1 MNVRIAVT
9 GLLGTLLMPLG
20 AAAQDVADVETAEV
34 VAVELVEAGPHPDLT
49 QDYEPDPALW
59 VLSDH
64 DTTIYLLGTYHALPP
79 GFEWRTPLLDR
90 IMKSVDELVLET
102 SDADAAGQKQYTL
115 TARIMDRP
123 ASGKAASIAARLSPE
138 AREKW
143 SMLARTTGIGETML
157 DRMPPLSIVFMLD
170 GMGGDMSDFRDSLG
184 VETILT
190 RDFQRMGKPI
200 GSIEDSVGVMTNLM
214 AIDEALWIASLDE
227 DLRDWDGEDIATL
240 FSNGSHFG
248 NDFATRRPDITGI
261 AAENAF
267 YSEHM
272 WAKGY
277 GDIDDMVFG
286 DGELGRTFRR
296 VLLEDRNRAWSFWLA
311 DRLERP
317 GTLLVAVGSAHF
329 GGADSV
335 LAMLRERGLEAKRIN

>member
-1 MNVRIAVT
+1 MNVRISLT

-102 SDADAAGQKQYTL
+102 SDADMNGIKQYAQMIAIMERPAAGKT
-115 TARIMDRP
+115 
-123 ASGKAASIAARLSPE
+123 ASIAARLSPQ

-143 SMLARTTGIGETML
+143 ALLGEKTGLGTQLL
-157 DRMPPLSIVFMLD
+157 DEMPPLSLIFLLEGINAEMK
-170 GMGGDMSDFRDSLG
+170 DFEDSLG

-190 RDFQRMGKPI
+190 RDFNRMGKPI
-200 GSIEDSVGVMTNLM
+200 GSIEDSIEVLSNLM
-214 AIDEALWIASLDE
+214 AIDEGLWIASLDE
-227 DLRDWDGEDIATL
+227 DLRDWDGNQVETL
-240 FSNGSHFG
+240 FSNGAHFG
-248 NDFATRRPDITGI
+248 NSSANRQPDVSGI
-261 AAENAF
+261 AADNPF

-272 WAKGY
+272 WAKGF
-277 GDIDDMVFG
+277 GDVDDMEFG
-286 DGELGRTFRR
+286 QGELGRTFRR

-311 DRLERP
+311 DRLGRP
-317 GTLLVAVGSAHF
+317 GTLLVAVGSGHF
-329 GGADSV
+329 GGTDSV